1 VAIATKRKT
10 SLSLDAEALDCAR
23 ELGISVSAVAEAAL
37 VRAVTDARRA
47 RWLARN
53 AGAFAAQADWH
64 ARNGHPLAEIIAAPA
79 GGSWRG

>member
-1 VAIATKRKT
+1 
-10 SLSLDAEALDCAR
+10 
-23 ELGISVSAVAEAAL
+23 VAEAAL